1 MYSASRY
8 LAAFLVCLSSV
19 AANAA
24 APALRVCADPNNLPY
39 SNQQQRGFENQL
51 AAMIATDLGM
61 EVSYTWFP
69 QRGAFFRKT
78 LDAGRCDVVMG
89 VPAGMKEIATTQP
102 YYRSG
107 YVFVSRRDRHL
118 KILSLDDPRLH
129 QLRIGIHDLGDT
141 DREIPP
147 VQALISRGIVSNLV
161 GYNIFGANIDET
173 DPSSD
178 LIKAV
183 GHGDVDLALAW
194 GPLAGYF
201 ASLSKVPLVVT
212 PIEDDPANPS
222 LPLSFDIA
230 AGVRKGDDRLKQ
242 ELDDELERRRTEIQH
257 LLLSYGVP
265 QLSLPQARIAGY

>member
-1 MYSASRY
+1 
-8 LAAFLVCLSSV
+8 
-19 AANAA
+19 
-24 APALRVCADPNNLPY
+24 
-39 SNQQQRGFENQL
+39 
-51 AAMIATDLGM
+51 
-61 EVSYTWFP
+61 
-69 QRGAFFRKT
+69 
-78 LDAGRCDVVMG
+78 MG
-89 VPAGMKEIATTQP
+89 VPAGMKDIATTQP

-118 KILSLDDPRLH
+118 NILSLDDPRLH

-147 VQALISRGIVSNLV
+147 VQALINRGIISNLV

-173 DPSSD
+173 SPSSD

-183 GHGDVDLALAW
+183 AHGDVDLALAW

-201 ASLSKVPLVVT
+201 ARLSKVPLAVT
-212 PIEDDPANPS
+212 SIEDDPANPG

-230 AGVRKGDDRLKQ
+230 AGVRRGDDKLKQ
-242 ELDDELERRRTEIQH
+242 QLDDELERRRTEIQH

-265 QLSLPQARIAGY
+265 QMSLPQARTAGY